1 MRLPGNPFREQ
12 GQAETNLQAA
22 RLNSAKLIVSGR
34 PHRQMAIQ
42 VCKYRTEYG
51 L

>member
-12 GQAETNLQAA
+12 GQIETKLQAA
-22 RLNSAKLIVSGR
+22 RLIGSKLIVSGR

-42 VCKYRTEYG
+42 VCKYWTEYG